1 MQNLLLLVL
10 CILIVRVSR
19 AEAQTTLY
27 VAPNGNDAWS
37 GTRRQ
42 PTANRSDGPLATLA
56 RAVARAR
63 ELRAGAA
70 VAPVRILLRDGKYYL
85 TETLELTDAD
95 AGLTIEAAPGEK
107 PTLIGGRR
115 VTGWQ
120 REGERF
126 WSAQIPEARSRA
138 WDFRL
143 LTVNGEMRPRARLPE
158 TGYFTHLTRF
168 DVPWMS
174 TTGGGWQRKPT
185 DQELTRLQYRPG
197 DLDAGLDIASAEL
210 TVYHMWD
217 ESVVGLSAHDPAT
230 QTLTFSNPAGHPP
243 GAFGVQRYVVWNVRE
258 GMKKPGQWYL
268 DRTAGKLVYWSLPGE
283 DMSKAEVIAP
293 ALTSLVRIQGSENS
307 PVKSITLRRIG
318 LTVTTTPLKAGGF
331 GAGEFAGAVEITHA
345 ADCRLEQLTLINV
358 AGQAIRAWK
367 SDRLRVAGCEIRD
380 VGACGIRAE
389 GNGMEIADNHIYRVG
404 ALYPSA
410 VGIWIGGSRSSVRHN
425 EVHDTPY
432 SAIIGGG
439 EENRIEYNLIHRA
452 MQTLHDGAG
461 IYFTFC
467 KGIVIRGNIV
477 RDIVDTGGY
486 GAFAYYLDEQ
496 AENCLV
502 EGNLS
507 VNVARPAHNHMAR
520 SNTLRNNLFLV
531 NGNASITFMRCE
543 GYRLE
548 RNIVQ
553 ATGDIVLSAP
563 PEGIAAMPDN
573 LFHSGT
579 GRVLLETVR
588 DYKPRG
594 RQPLEPRDGT
604 RFADPRL
611 ADPKT
616 GIYSF
621 RPDSPAR
628 ELKIAPLDLR
638 TAGRRK
644 PAKESPAS
652 AP

>member
-1 MQNLLLLVL
+1 MQNTLLTL
-10 CILIVRVSR
+10 CILIVLVSL
-19 AEAQTTLY
+19 ADAQTVLY
-27 VAPNGNDAWS
+27 VAPNGNDSWS
-37 GTRRQ
+37 GTRKQ
-42 PTANRSDGPLATLA
+42 PTANRSDGPMATLA
-56 RAVARAR
+56 RAVARSR
-63 ELRAGAA
+63 ELRAI
-70 VAPVRILLRDGKYYL
+70 APSKPIRILLRGGKHYL
-85 TETLELTDAD
+85 NSTLELNAAD
-95 AGLTIEAAPGEK
+95 SGLVIEAAPGEQ
-107 PTLIGGRR
+107 PVLIGGRR
-115 VTGWQ
+115 LTGWR

-126 WSAQIPEARSRA
+126 WSVPIPEARGRA

-174 TTGGGWQRKPT
+174 TSGGGWQRKPT
-185 DQELTRLQYRPG
+185 DEELTRLQYRPG
-197 DLDAGLDIASAEL
+197 DLDARLDIASAEL

-243 GAFGVQRYVVWNVRE
+243 GAFRVQKYVVWNVRE

-268 DRTAGKLVYWSLPGE
+268 DRTAGKLVYWPLPGE
-283 DMSKAEVIAP
+283 DMSKAEVLAP
-293 ALTSLVRIQGSENS
+293 TLTSLVRIQGSENS
-307 PVKSITLRRIG
+307 PANAITLRG
-318 LTVTTTPLKAGGF
+318 LSLTITTTPLKAGGF
-331 GAGEFAGAVEITHA
+331 GAGEFAGAVEMVYA
-345 ADCRLEQLTLINV
+345 SDCRLEQLSLINI

-367 SDRLRVAGCEIRD
+367 TDRLRVERCEIRD
-380 VGACGIRAE
+380 VGACGIRAV
-389 GNGMEIADNHIYRVG
+389 GDGMEIADNHVYRIG

-410 VGIWIGGSRSSVRHN
+410 VGIWIGGNRSTVRHN

-439 EENRIEYNLIHRA
+439 EENRIEFNLIYRA

-486 GAFAYYLDEQ
+486 GASAYYLDEQ
-496 AENCLV
+496 AEDCLV

-520 SNTLRNNLFLV
+520 NNTLRNNLFLV
-531 NGNASITFMRCE
+531 NGSASLTFMRCE

-548 RNIVQ
+548 KNIVQ

-563 PEGIAAMPDN
+563 PQGIASMPAN

-579 GRVLLETVR
+579 GKVLLETMN
-588 DYKPRG
+588 DYQAQG
-594 RQPLEPRDGT
+594 RQPLPPRDGT
-604 RFADPRL
+604 RFSDPRWTDSK
-611 ADPKT
+611 A
-616 GIYSF
+616 GIYTF
-621 RPDSPAR
+621 RPDSPAK
-628 ELKIAPLDLR
+628 ELQIAPLDVR
-638 TAGRRK
+638 AAGRRK
-644 PAKESPAS
+644 SAKESPRA